1 MDRGEADDEVLGII
15 TRDEALER
23 AREEGVDLVMI
34 AEKSDPPVCK
44 IVDYGKLRYQKDKKK
59 KEQAK
64 KAKTNEIKEV
74 KMSYKIG
81 EGDYDVRK
89 KRADKF
95 IKNGNRVKLS
105 IQFRGREQQH
115 MSLGDDLIARFID
128 DLEEAGANIAKTKTI
143 REGRDLTTILS
154 QVGQGKFPRDGGAA
168 MARGCAFF
176 GGCGTTRGSAPCA
189 PSPPPHRLRRPALGV
204 GTMPP
209 TGAGARALPRKA
221 AVLRLFRST
230 DGSIRPARR
239 SSPSRALAS
248 SRPAAS
254 LQGCPAR
261 DKSAAAVARGGA
273 KLGVSGSSSAATFAP
288 LDDGD

>member
-1 MDRGEADDEVLGII
+1 MRCAQLEHVAHGRWRHHGVGVIHKEHACREAQPPRGAAARLDFVGVEGAPTSTL
-15 TRDEALER
+15 EALER

-154 QVGQGKFPRDGGAA
+154 Q
-168 MARGCAFF
+168 
-176 GGCGTTRGSAPCA
+176 
-189 PSPPPHRLRRPALGV
+189 
-204 GTMPP
+204 
-209 TGAGARALPRKA
+209 
-221 AVLRLFRST
+221 
-230 DGSIRPARR
+230 
-239 SSPSRALAS
+239 
-248 SRPAAS
+248 
-254 LQGCPAR
+254 
-261 DKSAAAVARGGA
+261 KS
-273 KLGVSGSSSAATFAP
+273 
-288 LDDGD
+288 

>member
-1 MDRGEADDEVLGII
+1 MLAASAAGAATNHSLSLAEMLQEHHLDRSVVSSVEKLGVMSKADAIEA
-15 TRDEALER
+15 
-23 AREEGVDLVMI
+23 ARSRELDLVLI
-34 AEKSDPPVCK
+34 AAKSDPPVCK

-154 QVGQGKFPRDGGAA
+154 Q
-168 MARGCAFF
+168 
-176 GGCGTTRGSAPCA
+176 
-189 PSPPPHRLRRPALGV
+189 
-204 GTMPP
+204 
-209 TGAGARALPRKA
+209 
-221 AVLRLFRST
+221 
-230 DGSIRPARR
+230 
-239 SSPSRALAS
+239 
-248 SRPAAS
+248 
-254 LQGCPAR
+254 
-261 DKSAAAVARGGA
+261 KS
-273 KLGVSGSSSAATFAP
+273 
-288 LDDGD
+288 

>member
-1 MDRGEADDEVLGII
+1 MGKGKAKRGIPSKVDDFNSWYPFIVEAAELVDKRYPIKGMDVWRPYGWRTMKLIDALTHAEMERTGHEEVNFPLLIPENLL
-15 TRDEALER
+15 DKENALVARLKR

-154 QVGQGKFPRDGGAA
+154 Q
-168 MARGCAFF
+168 
-176 GGCGTTRGSAPCA
+176 
-189 PSPPPHRLRRPALGV
+189 
-204 GTMPP
+204 
-209 TGAGARALPRKA
+209 
-221 AVLRLFRST
+221 
-230 DGSIRPARR
+230 
-239 SSPSRALAS
+239 
-248 SRPAAS
+248 
-254 LQGCPAR
+254 
-261 DKSAAAVARGGA
+261 KS
-273 KLGVSGSSSAATFAP
+273 
-288 LDDGD
+288 